1 MSAGTALAAL
11 ALTGAIGLAM
21 TSDPTLASWTA
32 AEVVNSTDTAKSGR
46 LAFTHTYPGGTCS
59 ATGPTD
65 PVECVGGPVATG
77 AATSTAQDVSDTLQ
91 NSSTGGSA
99 FEHQVQAAACAPAQ
113 FADARGS
120 NADPML
126 ARYRVT
132 RGVTDKWGGSGAAS
146 FDGTNDYAADIV
158 ATSTVAWAESDF
170 TIGVWFKAAPGSAGG
185 GLLSLN
191 ASPTSTSTSGANP
204 TLYVEPGGR
213 IHFKSDGVL
222 GARQDVAGTTD
233 LRDGSWH
240 LAVVSTD
247 RGLLSTDIRLY
258 VDGVLVGSRLG
269 ISLLTGTFSDSYWH
283 LGWTDTTL
291 LQNSPPNH
299 FTGALSGAFVHRG
312 SALGGPAI
320 ASLAGA
326 SSAAAYSSALSAA
339 THVWMLDDAATST
352 FSGSVPYIGGGVP
365 CSEVRLAWTLGP
377 TTAFA
382 ATRLDL
388 LVGAGWLPAVAAVAP
403 TVGSSQT
410 LVTSYSRDTSY
421 DVDVT
426 GMELVT
432 GLRHRVA
439 LVGATAWLLELRWS
453 SLVLLG

>member
-1 MSAGTALAAL
+1 MH
-11 ALTGAIGLAM
+11 GLR
-21 TSDPTLASWTA
+21 PL
-32 AEVVNSTDTAKSGR
+32 G
-46 LAFTHTYPGGTCS
+46 
-59 ATGPTD
+59 
-65 PVECVGGPVATG
+65 PVECVGAPAATG
-77 AATSTAQDVSDTLQ
+77 AATTTAQDVSDTLQ
-91 NSSTGGSA
+91 NDGAGGTA
-99 FEHQVQAAACAPAQ
+99 FEHQVQVASCAPAQ

-132 RGVTDKWGGSGAAS
+132 RGVTDRWGGSGAAS

-158 ATSTVAWAESDF
+158 ATSTAAWAESDF
-170 TIGVWFKAAPGSAGG
+170 TIGVWFKAAAGSAGG

-191 ASPTSTSTSGANP
+191 ASPTSTTSSGANP
-204 TLYVEPGGR
+204 TLYLEPSGR
-213 IHFKSDGVL
+213 VHFKSDGLL

-247 RGLLSTDIRLY
+247 RGALSTDIRLY
-258 VDGVLVGSRLG
+258 VDGTLVGSRLG

-291 LQNSPPNH
+291 LQNSPPSH
-299 FTGALSGAFVHRG
+299 FTGSLSGAFVHRG
-312 SALGGPAI
+312 AAMSGAAI
-320 ASLAGA
+320 AGLAGA
-326 SSAAAYSSALSAA
+326 SSAAAYGSALSAA
-339 THVWMLDDAATST
+339 THVWMLDDSATST
-352 FSGSVPYIGGGVP
+352 FGGTVPYIGGGAP

-377 TTAFA
+377 SAAFA

-388 LVGAGWLPAVAAVAP
+388 LVAAGWLPAVAAAAP
-403 TVGSSQT
+403 TVGASQA

-421 DVDVT
+421 DTDVT

-432 GLRHRVA
+432 GLGHRVA
-439 LVGATAWLLELRWS
+439 LVGATAWMLEFRWS
-453 SLVLLG
+453 SPVLLA